1 MVPLLALT
9 QMVAI
14 GVCETTCL
22 ATCHTAH
29 QVELSRW
36 MGPDAIRTLMFDKMR
51 DAMRDDINRAMEM
64 VEPAR
69 QPPRLTRKQQEKAA
83 TMVEQAGASGGG
95 AGEGGG
101 GPAPMEEDT
110 PPPEVGMARSCG
122 AGMARGLEE
131 GWGESVVLTT
141 RPQL

>member
-1 MVPLLALT
+1 
-9 QMVAI
+9 
-14 GVCETTCL
+14 
-22 ATCHTAH
+22 
-29 QVELSRW
+29 

-83 TMVEQAGASGGG
+83 TMVEQPGASGGG

-110 PPPEVGMARSCG
+110 PPPEVGTGLSLCRLPGGTWEVKRCARTHG
-122 AGMARGLEE
+122 HNVGGLRLAG
-131 GWGESVVLTT
+131 W
-141 RPQL
+141 